1 MHWSRRAVLASLPV
15 ALAGCGRSFRENT
28 VPGGLHLRNRRAESV
43 TVSVRAAVVPDH
55 ETGDATASPATPK
68 DRTLDDPEVTEEYRV
83 QARGERAVADFFP
96 SPGRWA
102 FEAVVDADGDRSR
115 IELHAALP
123 GPTGAD
129 TMLVTVRERG
139 VTARA
144 TTADD

>member
-1 MHWSRRAVLASLPV
+1 MHRSRRAVLASIPI

-28 VPGGLHLRNRRAESV
+28 VPGGLYLRNRRGEPV
-43 TVSVRAAVVPDH
+43 TVSVRATVLPEPQPGA
-55 ETGDATASPATPK
+55 ATASPSTPD
-68 DRTLDDPEVTEEYRV
+68 DRSLADPDVTGEFRV
-83 QARGERAVADFFP
+83 QPHSERAVGAFFP
-96 SPGRWA
+96 SAGRWA
-102 FEAVVDADGDRSR
+102 FEAVIDDDGDRSR

-144 TTADD
+144 TTVD